1 MMTRCAIVDDD
12 VVGSAGQ
19 TVQLSEK
26 CPAQDFSFIDLL
38 VSCSV
43 PSHGDHQ
50 IDGKFDWNHISH
62 HVLVTPQ
69 GPQQTF
75 ASTGNQT

>member
-1 MMTRCAIVDDD
+1 MTRCAIVDDD
-12 VVGSAGQ
+12 VVGSADKIE
-19 TVQLSEK
+19 LSEK
-26 CPAQDFSFIDLL
+26 CLKASFIDLL